1 MVDNLINSSVR
12 SLDAVQRITQKNLDF
27 VETDL
32 RDKHRLFQVF
42 RDHEFEAVL
51 HFAGLKAVGE
61 SVTQPGLYYDNNIN
75 RTLKL
80 LECMQIA
87 EVKTLVFSSSATVY
101 SAPDGMPITEDFPAA
116 AINPYGRSKLF
127 IEEILKDQFAADS
140 SWRISLLR
148 YFNPVGAHASGEI
161 GEHPNGIPNNLVPYI
176 SQVALGKHPYLCVF
190 GNDYPTPD
198 GTGIRDYIHVMD
210 LVHGHLKA
218 MEFLDVALK
227 LAVHNLGTGNGHSVM
242 EVLRAFETVSGKS
255 IPFKVVDRR
264 PGDAVQSYANPQKAQ
279 RELDWHTQYDLTR
292 MCQDVWRWQ
301 VKHPNGYL

>member
-1 MVDNLINSSVR
+1 
-12 SLDAVQRITQKNLDF
+12 
-27 VETDL
+27 
-32 RDKHRLFQVF
+32 LFQVF

-264 PGDAVQSYANPQKAQ
+264 PGDAVQSYANPQRSHENVPGRLALAGQTPK
-279 RELDWHTQYDLTR
+279 RLPLSR
-292 MCQDVWRWQ
+292 S
-301 VKHPNGYL
+301 